1 MIKDIEMTINHTIKT
16 FVLFGMLGFL
26 ASCTSAG
33 KDDTGLEYAPNMYNS
48 VSYKPLKQI
57 TDKEEGAL
65 VSSIDDGQGE
75 YYNSNPYNPHNM
87 NMREPVANTV
97 KRNKNGFLPYRV
109 PKDSLQWAAANL
121 KNPYTA
127 EEAGTEG
134 EDLYM
139 KFCSHCHG
147 DTGAGDGKV
156 GMIFQGV
163 PNYTARPTNAL
174 SQGHIFHIITYG
186 IRRMARHDSQLS
198 VEERW
203 KIARHVEKL
212 QNQ

>member
-1 MIKDIEMTINHTIKT
+1 MTINHTIKT
-16 FVLFGMLGFL
+16 IVLFGTLAFL

-57 TDKEEGAL
+57 TDKEAGEW

-75 YYNSNPYNPHNM
+75 YYNSNPNNPNHM
-87 NMREPVANTV
+87 NMRVPVANTV
-97 KRNKNGFLPYRV
+97 KRNRNGFLPYRV
-109 PKDSLQWAAANL
+109 PKDSIEWASENL

-127 EEAGTEG
+127 DEVGAEG
-134 EDLYM
+134 EQLYM
-139 KFCSHCHG
+139 RFCSHCHG
-147 DTGAGDGKV
+147 DTGKGDGKV
-156 GMIFQGV
+156 GVIFQGV
-163 PNYTARPTNAL
+163 PNYAARPTNTL
-174 SQGHIFHIITYG
+174 SQGHIFHVITYG
-186 IRRMARHDSQLS
+186 IRRMGSHASQLS